1 MPPSATQNQLG
12 VRPGTPTWGKREGGG
27 CKSPLRPQT
36 QPKGG
41 ERVGKYTDNQRA
53 AALAALT
60 ANGGNLKRTSDELH
74 IPRGTLRGWA
84 QSPQLAELRQE
95 NELSLTDE
103 LERVAYA
110 LVRAIPDKIHE
121 ASLNHISVSLGIA
134 IDKLRLLRGEAT
146 EVTEVRGSDAKREL
160 AERLARLAVDRPQA
174 SSPPN

>member
-1 MPPSATQNQLG
+1 
-12 VRPGTPTWGKREGGG
+12 
-27 CKSPLRPQT
+27 
-36 QPKGG
+36 
-41 ERVGKYTDNQRA
+41 VGRYTDHQRA

-60 ANGGNLKRTSDELH
+60 ANGGNLKRTSDELK
-74 IPRGTLRGWA
+74 IPRATLTGWA
-84 QSPQLAELRQE
+84 KNPNLTELRQE

-160 AERLARLAVDRPQA
+160 AERLARLATDRPTPA
-174 SSPPN
+174 GPPN